1 MPIIFTRSKIV
12 RQGSFFSFSTAAY
25 FPWAELSVGP
35 FRGTP
40 MSNPDILSLPLEAS
54 TPVSPEA
61 LGCPIAYNARLRAEA
76 PVYRCPH
83 TGIVFVSDYDTI
95 TRVARDF
102 ETFSNRFGQ
111 AMRKDSDID
120 PRLREANKDAYPA
133 VDTMLTQDP
142 PLHRR
147 YRGMVNQAFTNR
159 RVAALESHIE
169 DVCHQLI
176 DRFSA
181 NGTCEFVESFS
192 KRLPMT
198 VIAEQLGVP
207 LEDYDLFKTW
217 SDAFVAQLSR
227 MATPEEEIAAARLIV
242 EFQKYFAERIEER
255 RRNPR
260 EDIISDI
267 VHARFEQERPLEMAE
282 MLSILQQLL
291 VAGNETTTHA
301 ISEGVLLLIRHPD
314 QFQKLKADPELIPD
328 MVEEV
333 LRLSTPTANMWRVAT
348 RDTEIGNVQVPAGT
362 MIQIRFASANRDEL
376 KFSDPDSFEI
386 TRASDTPHIAF
397 GHGVHMCIGATLA
410 RKELE
415 VAFRVVVQR
424 FGQIELTCPEEE
436 LRYPPNVLLR
446 GLESLPIRFTLASS
460 G

>member
-1 MPIIFTRSKIV
+1 
-12 RQGSFFSFSTAAY
+12 
-25 FPWAELSVGP
+25 
-35 FRGTP
+35 
-40 MSNPDILSLPLEAS
+40 
-54 TPVSPEA
+54 
-61 LGCPIAYNARLRAEA
+61 
-76 PVYRCPH
+76 
-83 TGIVFVSDYDTI
+83 
-95 TRVARDF
+95 
-102 ETFSNRFGQ
+102 
-111 AMRKDSDID
+111 
-120 PRLREANKDAYPA
+120 
-133 VDTMLTQDP
+133 
-142 PLHRR
+142 
-147 YRGMVNQAFTNR
+147 
-159 RVAALESHIE
+159 
-169 DVCHQLI
+169 
-176 DRFSA
+176 
-181 NGTCEFVESFS
+181 
-192 KRLPMT
+192 
-198 VIAEQLGVP
+198 
-207 LEDYDLFKTW
+207 
-217 SDAFVAQLSR
+217 
-227 MATPEEEIAAARLIV
+227 
-242 EFQKYFAERIEER
+242 
-255 RRNPR
+255 
-260 EDIISDI
+260 
-267 VHARFEQERPLEMAE
+267 MAE

-348 RDTEIGNVQVPAGT
+348 RDTEIGT
-362 MIQIRFASANRDEL
+362 
-376 KFSDPDSFEI
+376 DPDSFEI